1 MSGDGV
7 NLLRKVRSLG
17 IKVKLDTNGYYPEI
31 LRDVLTEGLVDYVAM
46 DVKNCPDRY
55 AETCGLTTIDL
66 ARIQAS
72 IQLLCEGGVPVMFRT
87 TVVRELHRFEDLAA
101 LSDWGFT
108 SEPIVF
114 SSFEPSPNQ
123 IGSDL
128 TAYTPNELNEIVEK
142 IREMGFFNVQLRG
155 GSAANQKREEYYE
168 ISN

>member
-1 MSGDGV
+1 MSAGGV
-7 NLLRKVRSLG
+7 NLLRQVRPLG

-31 LRDVLTEGLVDYVAM
+31 LRDVLSEGLVDYVAM

-72 IQLLCEGGVPVMFRT
+72 IQLLREGGVPFMFRT

-101 LSDWGFT
+101 FSDWGFT

-123 IGSDL
+123 IGDGLS
-128 TAYTPNELNEIVEK
+128 AYSAKELDEIVER
-142 IREMGFFNVQLRG
+142 IREAGLLNVRLRG
-155 GSAANQKREEYYE
+155 ESAADDHRGENYE
-168 ISN
+168 ISD